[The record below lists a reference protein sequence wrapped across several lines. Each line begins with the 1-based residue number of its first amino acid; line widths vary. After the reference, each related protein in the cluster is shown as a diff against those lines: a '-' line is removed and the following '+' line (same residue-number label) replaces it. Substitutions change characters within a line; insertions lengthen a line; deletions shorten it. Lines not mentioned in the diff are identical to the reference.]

1 MLFVADAAVIPGKSN
16 GGFGHCPLFN
26 RSQYFAYVV
35 LPPRVNDST
44 PCSGSSYTGGTSQ
57 SVPFDSFPENPMSA
71 PNPWTP
77 TLPVRHPP
85 PIGTLLLVLF
95 VLIGLFTAYYTVPA
109 ESAGVVLRFGRHLQ
123 NVPPGLH
130 LKLPFGIDEVIKV
143 PTQRQLK
150 LEFGIRQPAELAT
163 NPDQTG
169 PEPLKERSMVTGD
182 LNAALVEWVVQ
193 YRITDPEI
201 FLFEVRDPGITLRDL
216 SESVMREVI
225 GDRTVDEIITIG
237 RQEIEETS
245 LNRLR
250 DLAARYQLGVTVN
263 QVQLKNVDPPEPVQ
277 PSFNEVNRAQQD
289 RENAINLANG
299 EYNKAVPRARGEAD
313 QAIREAE
320 GYRFK
325 RINEAEGDA
334 AAFSAV
340 LEEFVKAP
348 EVTRTRIYLET
359 LGEVLPQ
366 AKQGIIVDES
376 VQQILPMLPLPQTFS
391 GAAK

>member
-1 MLFVADAAVIPGKSN
+1 M
-16 GGFGHCPLFN
+16 
-26 RSQYFAYVV
+26 
-35 LPPRVNDST
+35 ST
-44 PCSGSSYTGGTSQ
+44 
-57 SVPFDSFPENPMSA
+57 
-71 PNPWTP
+71 PNPWTQS
-77 TLPVRHPP
+77 LPSRKTP
-85 PIGTLLLVLF
+85 PIGAIILVLF
-95 VLIGLFTAYYTVPA
+95 ALTGLFTAYYTVPA
-109 ESAGVVLRFGRHLQ
+109 ESEGVVLRFGRHQ
-123 NVPPGLH
+123 KNVPPGLH

-150 LEFGIRQPAELAT
+150 LEFGMRKAPENAT

-193 YRITDPEI
+193 YRITDPEV

-216 SESVMREVI
+216 SESVMREII

-250 DLAARYQLGVTVN
+250 ELAARYHLGVTVN

-313 QAIREAE
+313 QAIRAAE

-334 AAFSAV
+334 AAFTAV
-340 LEEFVKAP
+340 LGEFVKAP

-359 LGEVLPQ
+359 LGDVLPQ

-376 VQQILPMLPLPQTFS
+376 VQQILPMLPLPQS
-391 GAAK
+391 LPGVAK